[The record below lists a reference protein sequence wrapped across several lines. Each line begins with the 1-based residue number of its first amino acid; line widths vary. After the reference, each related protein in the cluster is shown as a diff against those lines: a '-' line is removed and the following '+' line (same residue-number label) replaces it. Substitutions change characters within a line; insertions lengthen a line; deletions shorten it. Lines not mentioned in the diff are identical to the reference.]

1 MPMDASP
8 GNPLLDRWRRLE
20 TRPGGRLLFA
30 LMVGRMIPYTGS
42 IHPRVLE
49 LRPGHAVVE
58 MRDRRSVGNHLRS
71 IHAIALAN
79 LGEFTSGLAMLAGV
93 PPGVRGIVTHLAIDY
108 RKKARGRL
116 VATCSC
122 AAPTTSDER
131 DVHVEATIRDAAG
144 DVVAVTT
151 TRWRIGPERPA

>member
-1 MPMDASP
+1 MPA
-8 GNPLLDRWRRLE
+8 NPLLDRWRRLE
-20 TRPGGRLLFA
+20 TKPGGRFLFA
-30 LMVGRMIPYTGS
+30 MMVGRMIPYTGS

-49 LRPGHAVVE
+49 LRPGYARVE
-58 MRDRRSVGNHLRS
+58 MRDRRAVRNHLRS

-93 PPGVRGIVTHLAIDY
+93 PPGVRGIVMRLAIDY

-116 VATCSC
+116 VAECSC
-122 AAPTTSDER
+122 APPGTTPDER
-131 DVHVEATIRDAAG
+131 DVDVEATIRDGAG

-151 TRWRIGPERPA
+151 ARWRIGPERPSER